1 MCASME
7 AALKERN
14 LKDRKVQGR
23 ATRMMMRG
31 EVLEYDIRLRKVG
44 LATLETVRLRADM
57 L

>member
-1 MCASME
+1 ME
-7 AALKERN
+7 AALEEIN

-31 EVLEYDIRLRKVG
+31 DELEYDIRLRKVG
-44 LATLETVRLRADM
+44 LATLETVRLKADM